1 MARPGDRFAIIEAP
15 YCSPLCLTIPCHPGS
30 AVETA
35 KKNVAVLATC
45 QALLFTNNSTA
56 IALNGLA
63 GYALAAN
70 KALATL
76 PVTAWVI
83 GGALSTLPASL
94 LMKRIGRR
102 AGFTVGALMG
112 MVGAAICSVAL
123 YLEAFWLFCFGT
135 MVFGVY
141 NAVAQ
146 YYRFAAAD
154 AASSDFKA
162 KAISLVLAG
171 GLVGGIVGPETSK
184 LTVDLLATTY
194 LGAYLSLIGF
204 LVLVV
209 LVVQWLDIPV
219 PPATAHGEPTRP
231 LAQIM
236 VQPVFVVAVLAAAIA
251 YGVMN
256 LLMTATPLAMGLCG
270 HPYSAAATVIGWH
283 VIGMFGPSFF
293 TGSLIT
299 RFGVLQVMA
308 AGALLLYV
316 VVAIALS
323 GVSIPHFWF
332 ALVLLGVG
340 WNFLYIGGTTLI
352 TEACTPPER
361 AKTQGANDLIIF
373 VVMAT
378 SSFSS
383 GLLLEKSG
391 WQMLNY
397 LALPFVTAAAIAV
410 LWLLARRRVAAG
422 A

>member
-1 MARPGDRFAIIEAP
+1 MDRAR
-15 YCSPLCLTIPCHPGS
+15 
-30 AVETA
+30 
-35 KKNVAVLATC
+35 KNVAVLAAC

-63 GYALAAN
+63 GWALASN

-76 PVTAWVI
+76 PVTGWVI
-83 GGALSTLPASL
+83 GAALSTLPASL

-102 AGFTVGALMG
+102 AGFTVGALIG
-112 MVGAAICSVAL
+112 MVGAAICAFAL
-123 YLEAFWLFCFGT
+123 YLGNFWLLCFGT

-154 AASSDFKA
+154 AVSGDFKA

-171 GLVGGIVGPETSK
+171 GLLGGLIGPEVSK
-184 LTVDLLATTY
+184 HTVDLLAARY

-209 LVVQWLDIPV
+209 LVVQLLDIPV
-219 PPATAHGEPTRP
+219 PPAAQRREPARP
-231 LAQIM
+231 LREIMAQ
-236 VQPVFVVAVLAAAIA
+236 PAFVVAVTGAAIG

-270 HPYSAAATVIGWH
+270 HPYTAAATVIGWH
-283 VIGMFGPSFF
+283 VVGMFGPSFF
-293 TGSLIT
+293 TGSLIR
-299 RFGVLQVMA
+299 RFGVLQVML
-308 AGALLLYV
+308 AGALILYFCV
-316 VVAIALS
+316 GIALS
-323 GVSIPHFWF
+323 GISIPHFWF
-332 ALVLLGVG
+332 ALVLLGIG

-352 TEACTPPER
+352 TEACSPAER
-361 AKTQGANDLIIF
+361 AKTQGANDSIIF
-373 VVMAT
+373 IVMAT

-383 GLLLEKSG
+383 GVLIDQRG
-391 WQMLNY
+391 WQVLNY
-397 LALPFVTAAAIAV
+397 LALPFVTAAAAAV
-410 LWLLARRRVAAG
+410 LWFLAKRRFAA

>member
-1 MARPGDRFAIIEAP
+1 
-15 YCSPLCLTIPCHPGS
+15 L
-30 AVETA
+30 ETA

-56 IALNGLA
+56 IALNGLV

-76 PVTAWVI
+76 PVTAWVL

-102 AGFTVGALMG
+102 AGFTVGALTG
-112 MVGAAICSVAL
+112 MVGAAICCLAL
-123 YLEAFWLFCFGT
+123 FLGNFWLFCFGT

-154 AASSDFKA
+154 AVKADFKA
-162 KAISLVLAG
+162 KAISFVLAG
-171 GLVGGIVGPETSK
+171 GLVGGIIGPETSK
-184 LTVDLLATTY
+184 HTVDLLATRY

-209 LVVQWLDIPV
+209 LIVQQLDIPV
-219 PPATAHGEPTRP
+219 PAAAAQKEPTRP
-231 LAQIM
+231 LAEIAM
-236 VQPVFVVAVLAAAIA
+236 QPVFIVAVLSAAIG

-256 LLMTATPLAMGLCG
+256 LLMTATPLAMGICG

-283 VIGMFGPSFF
+283 VVAMFGPSFF
-293 TGSLIT
+293 TGSLIK
-299 RFGVLQVMA
+299 RFGVLQVMF
-308 AGALLLYV
+308 AGALLLYACV
-316 VVAIALS
+316 GVALS
-323 GVSIPHFWF
+323 GISIPHFWV

-361 AKTQGANDLIIF
+361 AKTQGANDLAIF
-373 VVMAT
+373 TMMAA

-383 GLLLEKSG
+383 GLLLQKSG
-391 WQMLNY
+391 WEMLNY
-397 LALPFVTAAAIAV
+397 LALPLVTVAAAGV
-410 LWLLARRRVAAG
+410 LWLYFRRPAA
-422 A
+422 AAA

>member
-1 MARPGDRFAIIEAP
+1 
-15 YCSPLCLTIPCHPGS
+15 
-30 AVETA
+30 VETA

-102 AGFTVGALMG
+102 AGFTVGALTG
-112 MVGAAICSVAL
+112 MVGAAICCLAL
-123 YLEAFWLFCFGT
+123 SLGNFWLFCFGT

-154 AASSDFKA
+154 AASADFKA

-184 LTVDLLATTY
+184 LTVDLLATRY

-219 PPATAHGEPTRP
+219 QAAAAHGEPTRP

-251 YGVMN
+251 YGVMS

-293 TGSLIT
+293 TGSLIK

-323 GVSIPHFWF
+323 GISVPHFWF

-340 WNFLYIGGTTLI
+340 WNFLYIGGTTLV

-397 LALPFVTAAAIAV
+397 LALPFVTAAAIAL

-422 A
+422 T

>member
-1 MARPGDRFAIIEAP
+1 MD
-15 YCSPLCLTIPCHPGS
+15 
-30 AVETA
+30 TA

-63 GYALAAN
+63 GYALASN

-102 AGFTVGALMG
+102 AGFTVGALTG
-112 MVGAAICSVAL
+112 MAGAGVCSVAL
-123 YLEAFWLFCFGT
+123 YLGNFWLFCFGT

-154 AASSDFKA
+154 AASADFKA

-171 GLVGGIVGPETSK
+171 GLVGGIVGPEVSK
-184 LTVDLLATTY
+184 LTVDLLATRF

-209 LVVQWLDIPV
+209 LVLRWVDIPV
-219 PPATAHGEPTRP
+219 PPAAGHGEPARP
-231 LAQIM
+231 LTEIM
-236 VQPVFVVAVLAAAIA
+236 VQPAFVVAVLGAAIG

-270 HPYSAAATVIGWH
+270 HPYAAAATVISWH

-293 TGSLIT
+293 TGSLIK
-299 RFGVLQVMA
+299 RFGVLQVML
-308 AGALLLYV
+308 AGAVLLYV
-316 VVAIALS
+316 CVGIALS
-323 GVSIPHFWF
+323 GISIPHFWL
-332 ALVLLGVG
+332 ALVLLGIG

-352 TEACTPPER
+352 TEACTPAER
-361 AKTQGANDLIIF
+361 AKTQGMNDLIIF
-373 VVMAT
+373 IMMAS
-378 SSFSS
+378 SSFAS
-383 GLLLEKSG
+383 GVLLETNG
-391 WQMLNY
+391 WQVLNY
-397 LALPFVTAAAIAV
+397 LALPFITLAAAAV
-410 LWLLARRRVAAG
+410 LWFFARRRVAA
-422 A
+422 AA